1 MARILADLAKITAR
15 GFSVTA
21 INLSLWDFS
30 LRVYA
35 RPGIAPLCLELQDNY
50 GADVNLLLWGLWL
63 EDQQK
68 QLTVSRLQQAEAQ
81 VASWV
86 KETIQPLRQIRRQL
100 KNQYGTTDS
109 LIESLRQTI
118 KQAEL
123 QAEQQEQ
130 FQLQTLAAT
139 WPLTTSALP
148 SGENLRVYLEHLGLS
163 SPEANRISMQFT
175 MNKD

>member
-30 LRVYA
+30 LRTYA
-35 RPGIAPLCLELQDNY
+35 RPGIAPLCLELQDSY
-50 GADVNLLLWGLWL
+50 GADVNLLLWCVWM
-63 EDQQK
+63 ESQQK
-68 QLTVSRLQQAEAQ
+68 QLTADRLQQAEAQ
-81 VASWV
+81 VAAWV
-86 KETIQPLRQIRRQL
+86 KETLHPLRHMRRQL

-130 FQLQTLAAT
+130 VQLQILAAS
-139 WPLTTSALP
+139 WPVAAATLP
-148 SGENLRVYLEHLGLS
+148 SGENLRIYLAHLGLPS
-163 SPEANRISMQFT
+163 SEASRISMLFA
-175 MNKD
+175 MDKD